1 VIQRVL
7 AAIDFSR
14 ASKHALLFA
23 SENFPNAKIKLLH
36 VIDDFGISAA
46 KMRGELKGIASEEE
60 AFNSYETQMRHD
72 LSVLGEGEVHRGQ
85 AALVILEQAR
95 FWNADLIVMGTHG
108 HRGLEHLI
116 LGSVAEQVIRTASV
130 PVLTLREAG

>member
-23 SENFPNAKIKLLH
+23 RENFPNAEIRLLH

-46 KMRGELKGIASEEE
+46 RLRGELKGIATE
-60 AFNSYETQMRHD
+60 AEALMSYETQMKHD
-72 LSVLGEGEVHRGQ
+72 LNALGEGEVRRGQ
-85 AALVILEQAR
+85 AALVILEQAQHL
-95 FWNADLIVMGTHG
+95 NVDLIAMGTHG

-116 LGSVAEQVIRTASV
+116 LGSVAEQVIRTSSV
-130 PVLTLREAG
+130 PVLTLREAV

>member
-7 AAIDFSR
+7 AAMDFSR

-23 SENFPNAKIKLLH
+23 RENFPSTEIKLLH

-46 KMRGELKGIASEEE
+46 KLRGELKGIATQAE
-60 AFNSYETQMRHD
+60 ALASYETQMQHD
-72 LSVLGEGEVHRGQ
+72 LNALGNGELRRGQ
-85 AALVILEQAR
+85 AAPVILEQAR
-95 FWNADLIVMGTHG
+95 LWNADLIVMGTHG

-116 LGSVAEQVIRTASV
+116 LGSVAEQVIRTSSV
-130 PVLTLREAG
+130 PVLTLKEAG

>member
-1 VIQRVL
+1 MIQRVL

-23 SENFPNAKIKLLH
+23 RENCPNAEIKLLH

-46 KMRGELKGIASEEE
+46 KLRGELKGISSDKE
-60 AFNSYETQMRHD
+60 ALESYETQMRDD
-72 LSVLGEGEVHRGQ
+72 LAVLGEGEVRRGQ
-85 AALVILEQAR
+85 AASVILEQAR
-95 FWNADLIVMGTHG
+95 LCNADLIVMGTHG

-116 LGSVAEQVIRTASV
+116 LGSVAEQVIRTASI
-130 PVLTLREAG
+130 PVLTLHETN